1 MTNQSAVIQSGIRTR
16 PVEKQIEQDLVQRA
30 CHGNK
35 DAFGLLYERTVD
47 RVYRYVYFRVT
58 DDETAEDL
66 TSKVYLKAWEHLPSF
81 KESSSPFIA
90 WLYTIARNT
99 VIDHYRTHRQETHLD
114 EIVELPDRD
123 PLPHEQCEHDLDAQ
137 SLRRALQRLTPE
149 QKNVVTMKLIDGL
162 STDEIAVRLRKSQ
175 GAVRALQ
182 MRGLQALA
190 KIVQKEAAV
199 DTEES

>member
-1 MTNQSAVIQSGIRTR
+1 MTNQTAAIQVGLRTR
-16 PVEKQIEQDLVQRA
+16 PVEKQVEQDLVRRA

-35 DAFGLLYERTVD
+35 DAFGQLYERTVD

-66 TSKVYLKAWEHLPSF
+66 TSKVFLKAWEHLPHF
-81 KESSSPFIA
+81 RESSSPFIA

-99 VIDHYRTHRQETHLD
+99 VIDHYRTNRQETHLE

-123 PLPHEQCEHDLDAQ
+123 PLPHERCEHDSDAQ
-137 SLRRALQRLTPE
+137 ALRGALQRLTQP
-149 QKNVVTMKLIDGL
+149 QRHVVTMKLIDGL
-162 STDEIAVRLRKSQ
+162 STDEIAARLRKSP

-190 KIVQKEAAV
+190 RIVQKEAAV
-199 DTEES
+199 DTEQR